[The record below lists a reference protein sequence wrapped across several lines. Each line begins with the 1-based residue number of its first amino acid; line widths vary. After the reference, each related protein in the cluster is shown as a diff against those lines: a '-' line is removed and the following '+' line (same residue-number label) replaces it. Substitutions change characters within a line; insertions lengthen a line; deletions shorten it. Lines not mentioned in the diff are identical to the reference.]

1 MATNQNNIHVNS
13 FTKGMNS
20 DTSVDMIGNDQYMFG
35 MNIRI
40 TTNALLKAISDSN
53 SREGIVA
60 PIPIGKTIDTEGMYD
75 TSNYRILA
83 VGSIEN
89 IGYVIIA
96 DDEKESAIWHVYR
109 AILNDDETISFSL
122 QFTSNTETS
131 KQKFST
137 VINKEIEGIVK
148 LYIADGDHQLMIIN
162 LMDDEYNSRI
172 TGNTDAII
180 SNRLYPDN
188 KIQINNVISGR
199 LPTCQVQ
206 YTYRLYKKYGV
217 FSKLAP
223 LTNKIQ
229 IIDRNRN
236 KEEGCAQNTKTSIG
250 LSLTIPNV
258 RITTMPVDHV
268 FDHVQVY
275 RLMYKNVGEN
285 AEVHLIYDSF
295 ITENAPVNI
304 EDTEEESIQQL
315 SIEEFSAL
323 GKQVLIPQNI
333 EQNQNYL
340 FEGNV
345 KDDTLLRIGKD
356 YIDIDSKVY
365 QRNIGYQIPL
375 SNTTNYTNI
384 QYFNNIEDIPE
395 DYYLNEYSDIN
406 KDFSDQDNTQKGKY
420 AWFDV
425 VKQSYS
431 QPYSLKPPS
440 TYPYYGAQG
449 KNISCYFITADIPV
463 HDNFNMFSPNVPY
476 TISSKRNSAL
486 SRIGHVD
493 WIEKLTLT
501 TDDYFLQHKINPTGD
516 LSYDDIL
523 TSSML
528 RSLKRNEVYRY
539 GIVYYDKYGR
549 RSDVQ
554 WIGDLRTPQLRE
566 SNNFKL
572 VTGRTE
578 GEVYTT
584 YSQVNTPSRLY
595 DILIFSGSDKLVP
608 NVEQNK
614 KLPYIRGDRYVI
626 WTNSGNTN
634 SIFKVTTD
642 TLIDVY
648 QASPSGNNQ
657 WSMPIPFEEWITKYG
672 ESGYDIHFETDG
684 GTIGQFG
691 VPFEVKPN
699 QNVYAVIDKLPK
711 KLIRTPRH
719 KEHNVIYYQETPSS
733 ISDTVSYFRCY
744 IKFILQFAIQYFYIN
759 VSESYVGDSL
769 ISRPLGLMFN
779 VSVPKKYGITSFQ
792 IVRCQKS
799 SQYSRTLMQC
809 AISRPVKQKY
819 SNAGTGIIMSPWYPI
834 PFLSSQFMGISG
846 YMKSEDKKSILND
859 AYNTDNYYLVQM
871 FSPEI
876 NLYQKDS
883 CSQISSTDS
892 KLSGVQFCYSG
903 SLSELSF
910 PLSGFQRYNGALFTG
925 DKWVLWYHR
934 HEAEGSQG
942 EQAIDFKSG
951 SSCNMFYYKLLTYL
965 ENADGWKLGTTE
977 KIESV
982 SNVQNPTWEQGF
994 SNIQLSGSKIIA
1006 GVKAYK
1012 SFTSIVKNEQYVN
1025 WVCNGMYNLRLTKNE
1040 SQSNVTEDAQKVF
1053 TYLGDDYSDW
1063 RDYTSQGWIGP
1074 GPKCLLA
1081 KLEQSKNP
1089 DGTLVGTIFN
1099 NGIKTGSEMTL
1110 GTVVCD
1116 IVHTAQQFSGLT
1128 KHEHQFETYYGFGNY
1143 GKLEPDSGENMTGS
1157 LIVFDGDIY
1166 NLPCEYVSMFKT
1178 YNFNSIKDTLP
1189 SAQIVNYVPMETKIN
1204 TFFDY
1209 GMNYRNTQ
1217 SPNLQLEPGEITGIS
1232 SQDRPLNQYNPI
1244 YSDNNISND
1253 IYAAQS
1259 EEEDSNIYTQRIY
1272 YSQLK
1277 TDGESIDN
1285 WGDFRALNYI
1295 DTDSRYGKITH
1306 LMTNNDIL
1314 YFWQTQAFGRLSVNE
1329 RSLITDNNN
1338 NTIQLGQ
1345 GGVLQRT
1352 DYIDTKHGM
1361 QEQHHS
1367 SIGIGKDVMWI
1378 DVSNKAILAKKGD
1391 NVINYGEMTNVQ
1403 NILNDMSNDIPD
1415 IEYDVQ
1421 NQELLCKCFDE
1432 GKQIV
1437 FNIKLNVAT
1446 SVYTRKYDDIISY
1459 NNVLYGLSKNNVV
1472 KYSFLTN
1479 EDCINEEFLNPTIL
1493 QFSVNA
1499 NASITKTFDT
1509 QQLVMLSYN
1518 NDENFAENFAKD
1530 KILTFTT
1537 NLNESSYD
1545 HKTEEII
1552 TDREGNIQYAIPRS
1566 NNAEY
1571 GNRLKG
1577 KWMKVTIEDENPKYD
1592 NTISHI
1598 ITKFRQSFI

>member
-137 VINKEIEGIVK
+137 VINKEIEGVVK

-304 EDTEEESIQQL
+304 EDTGEESIQQL

-365 QRNIGYQIPL
+365 QRNLQGKIPL
-375 SNTTNYTNI
+375 SNVTNYTNI
-384 QYFNNIEDIPE
+384 QYFNTIEDIPE
-395 DYYLNEYSDIN
+395 DYYLNKQSDIN
-406 KDFSDQDNTQKGKY
+406 KDFDDVVYIDNGKY
-420 AWFDV
+420 AYFKFV
-425 VKQSYS
+425 R
-431 QPYSLKPPS
+431 PYPTL
-440 TYPYYGAQG
+440 YFGAEG
-449 KNISCYFITADIPV
+449 KNVSCCFITADIPV

-476 TISSKRNSAL
+476 TISSKRNSKL
-486 SRIGHVD
+486 SVIGNGLNVQT
-493 WIEKLTLT
+493 LSLT

-539 GIVYYDKYGR
+539 GIIYYDKYGR

-554 WIGDLRTPQLRE
+554 WIGDLKTPTLKE
-566 SNNFKL
+566 SNNFKFI
-572 VTGRTE
+572 TDKPE

-584 YSQVNTPSRLY
+584 YSYVYTPSILY
-595 DILIFSGSDKLVP
+595 KFVIFSNTDKLHP
-608 NVEQNK
+608 EMPHNK
-614 KLPYIRGDRYVI
+614 RLPYIRGDRYAI
-626 WTNSGNTN
+626 WKNSGNAHLR
-634 SIFKVTTD
+634 FKITD
-642 TLIDVY
+642 TSIYVH
-648 QASPSGNNQ
+648 QANPQTNA
-657 WSMPIPFEEWITKYG
+657 WTIPILFEEWIANYG
-672 ESGYDIHFETDG
+672 ESGYDIHFETDD
-684 GTIGQFG
+684 GTIGQVG
-691 VPFEVKPN
+691 SWFEVGPN
-699 QNVYAVIDKLPK
+699 QNIYVVIDKLPI
-711 KLIRTPRH
+711 KLIRAPRYI
-719 KEHNVIYYQETPSS
+719 KDRVPYYTEEPYPYIDQL
-733 ISDTVSYFRCY
+733 SYLKCY
-744 IKFILQFAIQYFYIN
+744 IKFTLQFAIQYYEVTI
-759 VSESYVGDSL
+759 SESYVGDSL
-769 ISRPLGLMFN
+769 TARPLGLMFN

-809 AISRPVKQKY
+809 AISRPVRQRY
-819 SNAGTGIIMSPWYPI
+819 SNAGTGTIMSPWYPI
-834 PFLSSQFMGISG
+834 PFLSSQFMGFSG
-846 YMKSEDKKSILND
+846 YMKSEDKTSILNN
-859 AYNTDNYYLVQM
+859 ATNTDNLYLVQM

-903 SLSELSF
+903 SLFELSF
-910 PLSGFQRYNGALFTG
+910 PLSGFQRYNGQLFTG
-925 DKWVLWYHR
+925 ERWTLWYHR
-934 HEAEGSQG
+934 HLAEGSNG

-951 SSCNMFYYKLLTYL
+951 SSCNIFYYNLLRGL

-977 KIESV
+977 KIERV

-1063 RDYTSQGWIGP
+1063 RDWTSQGWIGP

-1081 KLEQSKNP
+1081 KLEQSKTP
-1089 DGTLVGTIFN
+1089 DGTLIGTIFN

-1116 IVHTAQQFSGLT
+1116 VVHTAQQFSGLT

-1403 NILNDMSNDIPD
+1403 NILNDMSNGIPD

-1598 ITKFRQSFI
+1598 ITKFRQSFV

>member
-137 VINKEIEGIVK
+137 VINKEIEDVVK

-258 RITTMPVDHV
+258 RITTMSVDHV

-295 ITENAPVNI
+295 ITENAPINI

-365 QRNIGYQIPL
+365 RYNDNWKIPL
-375 SNTTNYTNI
+375 SNTTNYANI
-384 QYFNNIEDIPE
+384 QYFGSFQNIPE

-406 KDFSDQDNTQKGKY
+406 KDFSNQDDSDKGKY
-420 AWFDV
+420 AIEKIGAHLWQLF
-425 VKQSYS
+425 
-431 QPYSLKPPS
+431 
-440 TYPYYGAQG
+440 GAQG

-463 HDNFNMFSPNVPY
+463 HDKFNMFSLNVPY
-476 TISSKRNSAL
+476 TVQIKHNSKL
-486 SRIGHVD
+486 SRIGAGGSAAP
-493 WIEKLTLT
+493 LTLT
-501 TDDYFLQHKINPTGD
+501 TDDYFLQQGINPTRD

-528 RSLKRNEVYRY
+528 RSLKRDEVYRY
-539 GIVYYDKYGR
+539 GIIYYDKYGR

-554 WIGDLRTPQLRE
+554 WIGDLRTPKLSQ
-566 SNNFKL
+566 SNNFDFVTSQTEAEEKIYSASNSIDTSTQLYRFHVQTLTDILYPGSL
-572 VTGRTE
+572 VT
-578 GEVYTT
+578 
-584 YSQVNTPSRLY
+584 
-595 DILIFSGSDKLVP
+595 
-608 NVEQNK
+608 
-614 KLPYIRGDRYVI
+614 KLPYIEGERYAI
-626 WTNSGNTN
+626 WENSSNT
-634 SIFKVTTD
+634 SLRFKVTQTV
-642 TLIDVY
+642 IYVY
-648 QASPSGNNQ
+648 QANPNKNM
-657 WSMPIPFEEWITKYG
+657 WSTSILFEEWIAKYG
-672 ESGYDIHFETDG
+672 TPGYDIHFETDDG
-684 GTIGQFG
+684 KIGNIGHQI
-691 VPFEVKPN
+691 EVGPN
-699 QNVYAVIDKLPK
+699 QRVYVVINKLPLELTK
-711 KLIRTPRH
+711 APRYE
-719 KEHNVIYYQETPSS
+719 KDGVKYYSVMEQGDSFGPPYGDVIK
-733 ISDTVSYFRCY
+733 CY
-744 IKFILQFAIQYFYIN
+744 IKFTLVFRMEYSYIN
-759 VSESYVGDSL
+759 ISESYTGDSL

-809 AISRPVKQKY
+809 AISRPVRQKY

-846 YMKSEDKKSILND
+846 YMKSEDKNSILND

-892 KLSGVQFCYSG
+892 KLTGVQFCYSG
-903 SLSELSF
+903 NLFELSF

-925 DKWVLWYHR
+925 NKWTLWYHR

-951 SSCNMFYYKLLTYL
+951 SSCNMFYYKLLTGSYL
-965 ENADGWKLGTTE
+965 QNADGWQLGTTE

-1081 KLEQSKNP
+1081 KLEQSRNP

-1116 IVHTAQQFSGLT
+1116 VVHTAQQFSGLT

-1178 YNFNSIKDTLP
+1178 YNFNSIRDTLP

-1253 IYAAQS
+1253 IYTAQS

-1277 TDGESIDN
+1277 TDGEPIDN

-1391 NVINYGEMTNVQ
+1391 NVINYGEITNVQ

-1518 NDENFAENFAKD
+1518 DDDNFAENFAKD

>member
-60 PIPIGKTIDTEGMYD
+60 PIPVGKIIDTEGIYD

-137 VINKEIEGIVK
+137 VINKEIEGVVK

-162 LMDDEYNSRI
+162 LMDDEYNLRI

-258 RITTMPVDHV
+258 RITTMPVDYV

-365 QRNIGYQIPL
+365 QYNLEGKIPL

-384 QYFNNIEDIPE
+384 QYFNTIEDIPE

-406 KDFSDQDNTQKGKY
+406 KDFDGNSDIVNGKY
-420 AWFDV
+420 AWFNFGG
-425 VKQSYS
+425 
-431 QPYSLKPPS
+431 PYSK
-440 TYPYYGAQG
+440 TYYGAQG

-476 TISSKRNSAL
+476 TISGKRNSKL
-486 SRIGHVD
+486 SCMGYGEGSVVPL
-493 WIEKLTLT
+493 ELT
-501 TDDYFLQHKINPTGD
+501 TDDYFLQHKINPTGN

-528 RSLKRNEVYRY
+528 RSLKRDEVYRY

-566 SNNFKL
+566 SNNFKF
-572 VTGRTE
+572 VTDQTG

-584 YSQVNTPSRLY
+584 VSSINTPAQLY
-595 DILIFSGSDKLVP
+595 KFKEHYIFDGMDNPPEPGTINADSSYTKM
-608 NVEQNK
+608 
-614 KLPYIRGDRYVI
+614 PYIRGERYQI
-626 WTNSGNTN
+626 FTNSSNNYLWFRVTSQKIFVQQSN
-634 SIFKVTTD
+634 PYSI
-642 TLIDVY
+642 LW
-648 QASPSGNNQ
+648 SP
-657 WSMPIPFEEWITKYG
+657 PIPFEEWIAKYG
-672 ESGYDIHFETDG
+672 EPGYDIHFETDD
-684 GTIGQFG
+684 GTVGHVGVQFG
-691 VPFEVKPN
+691 VGPN
-699 QNVYAVIDKLPK
+699 QNVYVVINQLPVRLIKLPSYT
-711 KLIRTPRH
+711 LNGV
-719 KEHNVIYYQETPSS
+719 EYYDYRPQPQMQGNNM
-733 ISDTVSYFRCY
+733 DCY
-744 IKFILQFAIQYFYIN
+744 IMFCLQFNMQYSHNTI
-759 VSESYVGDSL
+759 SESYAGDSL
-769 ISRPLGLMFN
+769 MARPLGLCFN

-799 SQYSRTLMQC
+799 SQYSRILMQC
-809 AISRPVKQKY
+809 AISRPMRQKY
-819 SNAGTGIIMSPWYPI
+819 SNAGTGTIMSPWYPI

-846 YMKSEDKKSILND
+846 YMKSEDKNSILND
-859 AYNTDNYYLVQM
+859 ATNVNNYYLVQM

-883 CSQISSTDS
+883 CSKISSTDS
-892 KLSGVQFCYSG
+892 KLMGVQFCYSG
-903 SLSELSF
+903 SLFELSF
-910 PLSGFQRYNGALFTG
+910 PLSGFQRYDGSLFTG
-925 DKWVLWYHR
+925 ERWTLWYHR
-934 HEAEGSQG
+934 HLAEGSNG

-1040 SQSNVTEDAQKVF
+1040 SQSNVTEDTQKVF

-1063 RDYTSQGWIGP
+1063 RDWTSQGWIGP

-1116 IVHTAQQFSGLT
+1116 VVHTAQQFSGLT

-1143 GKLEPDSGENMTGS
+1143 GKLEPDSEENMTGS

-1277 TDGESIDN
+1277 TDGEPIDN

-1403 NILNDMSNDIPD
+1403 NILNDMSNGIPD

-1446 SVYTRKYDDIISY
+1446 SVYTRKYDDMISY
-1459 NNVLYGLSKNNVV
+1459 NNVLYGLSKNKVV

-1598 ITKFRQSFI
+1598 ITKFRQSFV

>member
-60 PIPIGKTIDTEGMYD
+60 PVPVGKIIDTEGIYD

-137 VINKEIEGIVK
+137 VINKEIEGVVK

-258 RITTMPVDHV
+258 RITTMPVDYV

-295 ITENAPVNI
+295 IKENAPINI

-345 KDDTLLRIGKD
+345 KDDTLLKIGKD

-365 QRNIGYQIPL
+365 QYNLQGKIPL
-375 SNTTNYTNI
+375 SNITNYTNI
-384 QYFNNIEDIPE
+384 QYFNSIEDVPE
-395 DYYLNEYSDIN
+395 DYYLNKYSDIN
-406 KDFSDQDNTQKGKY
+406 KEFDYVNYPDTGKY
-420 AWFDV
+420 AYFKFDR
-425 VKQSYS
+425 
-431 QPYSLKPPS
+431 PYSKL
-440 TYPYYGAQG
+440 YFGAQG
-449 KNISCYFITADIPV
+449 KNISCCFITADIPV

-476 TISSKRNSAL
+476 TISSKRNSKL
-486 SRIGHVD
+486 SVIDHGINV
-493 WIEKLTLT
+493 KTLSLT
-501 TDDYFLQHKINPTGD
+501 TDDYFLQHKINPTVD
-516 LSYDDIL
+516 LSYDNIL

-554 WIGDLRTPQLRE
+554 WIGDLRTPVLKE
-566 SNNFKL
+566 SNNFKF
-572 VTGRTE
+572 VTGQTGEKIYGASNSINTSTQLYRFHVRTL
-578 GEVYTT
+578 TDII
-584 YSQVNTPSRLY
+584 YSDSPVT
-595 DILIFSGSDKLVP
+595 
-608 NVEQNK
+608 
-614 KLPYIRGDRYVI
+614 KLPYIEGEKYII
-626 WTNSGNTN
+626 WENSSN
-634 SIFKVTTD
+634 SSLRFKVTQTV
-642 TLIDVY
+642 IYVH
-648 QASPSGNNQ
+648 QANPDENM
-657 WSMPIPFEEWITKYG
+657 WSTSIPFEEWIAKYG
-672 ESGYDIHFETDG
+672 TPGYDIHFETDSG
-684 GTIGQFG
+684 SIGHIGHQI
-691 VPFEVKPN
+691 EVGPN
-699 QNVYAVIDKLPK
+699 QNVYVVINKLPLELTK
-711 KLIRTPRH
+711 APRYE
-719 KEHNVIYYQETPSS
+719 KDGVKYYNVTEQGDPLGLPYGDVIK
-733 ISDTVSYFRCY
+733 CY
-744 IKFILQFAIQYFYIN
+744 INFTLVFRMEYSYIN
-759 VSESYVGDSL
+759 ISESYSGDNL
-769 ISRPLGLMFN
+769 MARPLGLMFN

-809 AISRPVKQKY
+809 AISRPVRQRY
-819 SNAGTGIIMSPWYPI
+819 SNAGTGTIMSPWYPI
-834 PFLSSQFMGISG
+834 PFLSSQFMGFSG
-846 YMKSEDKKSILND
+846 YMKSEDKTTILND
-859 AYNTDNYYLVQM
+859 ATNTNNYYLVQM

-883 CSQISSTDS
+883 CSKISSTDS

-903 SLSELSF
+903 SLFELSF
-910 PLSGFQRYNGALFTG
+910 PLSGFQRYNEALFTG
-925 DKWVLWYHR
+925 ERWTLWYHR
-934 HEAEGSQG
+934 HLAEGSNG
-942 EQAIDFKSG
+942 EQAINFKSG
-951 SSCNMFYYKLLTYL
+951 SSCNIFYYKLLTYL

-1053 TYLGDDYSDW
+1053 TYLGDDCSDW
-1063 RDYTSQGWIGP
+1063 RDWTSQGWIGP

-1116 IVHTAQQFSGLT
+1116 VVHTAQQFSGLT

-1253 IYAAQS
+1253 IYTAQS

-1403 NILNDMSNDIPD
+1403 NILNDMSNGIPD

-1530 KILTFTT
+1530 KILTFIT

>member
-1 MATNQNNIHVNS
+1 MATNQNNIYVNS

-137 VINKEIEGIVK
+137 VINKEIEGVVK

-365 QRNIGYQIPL
+365 QENQYWKIPL
-375 SNTTNYTNI
+375 SNTANYTNI
-384 QYFNNIEDIPE
+384 QQFNTIEDIPE

-406 KDFSDQDNTQKGKY
+406 KDFSGQNTDDKGKY
-420 AWFDV
+420 TSV
-425 VKQSYS
+425 NIG
-431 QPYSLKPPS
+431 PYLHQIF
-440 TYPYYGAQG
+440 GASG

-476 TISSKRNSAL
+476 TISIKRNSIL
-486 SRIGHVD
+486 SRIGDSGSV
-493 WIEKLTLT
+493 ENLRLT

-554 WIGDLRTPQLRE
+554 WIGDLRTPTLIE
-566 SNNFKL
+566 SNNFKF
-572 VTGRTE
+572 VTGQTG

-584 YSQVNTPSRLY
+584 ASSINTSSKLY
-595 DILIFSGSDKLVP
+595 RFGGYFYDDLDEVP
-608 NVEQNK
+608 FPEPIDPDEYYTNM
-614 KLPYIRGDRYVI
+614 PYIRGERYCI
-626 WTNSGNTN
+626 FTNSSNNYLWFKITFQKIFVQQTN
-634 SIFKVTTD
+634 PDSI
-642 TLIDVY
+642 LW
-648 QASPSGNNQ
+648 SP
-657 WSMPIPFEEWITKYG
+657 PIPFEEWIANYG
-672 ESGYDIHFETDG
+672 ESGYDIHFETDD
-684 GTIGQFG
+684 GTVGHVGVQFG
-691 VPFEVKPN
+691 VGPN
-699 QNVYAVIDKLPK
+699 QNVYVVINQLPVKLTKFPSYILNGVK
-711 KLIRTPRH
+711 YYKFYTRSNIGA
-719 KEHNVIYYQETPSS
+719 NVNRMS
-733 ISDTVSYFRCY
+733 CY
-744 IKFILQFAIQYFYIN
+744 IAFALQFNMQYSHNTI
-759 VSESYVGDSL
+759 SESYAGDSL
-769 ISRPLGLMFN
+769 MARPLGLCFN

-799 SQYSRTLMQC
+799 SQYSRILMQC
-809 AISRPVKQKY
+809 AISRPMRQKY
-819 SNAGTGIIMSPWYPI
+819 SNSGTGNITSPWYPI
-834 PFLSSQFMGISG
+834 PFLSSQFMGVSG
-846 YMKSEDKKSILND
+846 YMKSEDNTTILND
-859 AYNTDNYYLVQM
+859 ATNTNNYYLVQM

-883 CSQISSTDS
+883 CSKISSTDS
-892 KLSGVQFCYSG
+892 KLTGVQFCYSG
-903 SLSELSF
+903 SLFELSF

-925 DKWVLWYHR
+925 EKYTLWYHR
-934 HEAEGSQG
+934 HLAEGSNG
-942 EQAIDFKSG
+942 EQAINFKSG

-1063 RDYTSQGWIGP
+1063 RDWTSQGWIGP

-1081 KLEQSKNP
+1081 KLEQSKTP
-1089 DGTLVGTIFN
+1089 DGTLIGTIFN

-1116 IVHTAQQFSGLT
+1116 VVHTAQQFSGLT

-1391 NVINYGEMTNVQ
+1391 NVVNYGEMTNVQ